1 MEGENIMKKYTFR
14 ASKILYADMEI
25 IIKTNNYKKA
35 LKIAE
40 EDTYN
45 EENWK
50 EIGIGESERID
61 SNDIRCENEEGV

>member
-1 MEGENIMKKYTFR
+1 MKKYTFR